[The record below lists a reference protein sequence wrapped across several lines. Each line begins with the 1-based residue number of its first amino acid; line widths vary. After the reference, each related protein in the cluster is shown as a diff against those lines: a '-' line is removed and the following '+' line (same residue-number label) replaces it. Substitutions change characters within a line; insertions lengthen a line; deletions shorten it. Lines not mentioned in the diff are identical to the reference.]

1 MEVRQKLTVRHWS
14 CQNCGVQKTTY
25 GSGRN
30 GKYCSPKCR
39 DRTKSRQ
46 RGINKIDRFC
56 GRERR
61 KFIQEQKLLSKACYD
76 CGWEITK
83 DNLRA
88 FDWDHV
94 NPMTKSFE
102 LSAPPGH
109 ATLAMVLEEIKKCQV
124 VCRNCH
130 ALRDT
135 SFMGK
140 HFKKNRTP
148 EQMAIG
154 GLFEADAF

>member
-1 MEVRQKLTVRHWS
+1 VRQKLTVRHWS

-30 GKYCSPKCR
+30 GMYCSPKCR
-39 DRTKSRQ
+39 SK
-46 RGINKIDRFC
+46 KIYKRKTVDRFC

-76 CGWEITK
+76 CGWEITQ

-102 LSAPPGH
+102 LGAPPAH

-140 HFKKNRTP
+140 HFKKNHTP
-148 EQMAIG
+148 NQMAIG
-154 GLFEADAF
+154 GLFEEAK